1 MQQPASS
8 RQAHKNGYQMI
19 HRMKKLYISLAAALI
34 AALPALS
41 QSSQDFLRKYNLLV
55 SQVGPGGVGVET
67 LLDNWAK
74 ADQDNADMLT
84 ARYNCYLTKAQST
97 EIITRKEKKY
107 LGLDPILSLQDS
119 TGTPM
124 YYFQILKYD
133 DELFGEAVKAVD
145 RAIDVYPGRLE
156 YRFMKANAY
165 VSYERESPD
174 MALANLISLVE
185 EYSRGDNKWTF
196 EGEVADDEFFAHAMQ
211 EYCITFHTLATPS
224 SYEAFRKL
232 SEAMLQHYP
241 ARHVFRSNIGTYY
254 MQVEKNYKT
263 ALKYYGQVLK
273 KVPDDYTS
281 IANSL
286 IAARK
291 LKNRKLEKK
300 YMDMLQKLER

>member
-1 MQQPASS
+1 M
-8 RQAHKNGYQMI
+8 
-19 HRMKKLYISLAAALI
+19 SLVAALI

-41 QSSQDFLRKYNLLV
+41 QSPQDFLRKYNLLV

-67 LLDNWAK
+67 LLDNWAR

-84 ARYNCYLTKAQST
+84 ARYNCYLAKAQST
-97 EIITRKEKKY
+97 EIVTRQEKKY

-119 TGTPM
+119 TGTSV
-124 YYFQILKYD
+124 YYFQVLKYD

-174 MALANLISLVE
+174 MALANLLSLVE
-185 EYSRGDNKWTF
+185 EYSKGDSKWTF

-232 SEAMLQHYP
+232 SEAMLKHYP

-254 MQVEKNYKT
+254 MQVENNCKA

-273 KVPDDYTS
+273 KVPDDYTA
-281 IANSL
+281 IANSI

-300 YMDMLQKLER
+300 YMDMLQKLEK